1 MIDVGKEGLNFL
13 LFPAFFCFKK
23 NSGIRFFSGRC
34 LRALEARDLRIL
46 HLNILAKHFPDGRSN
61 MCSMGCRTLP
71 LNHQLFLPYPLT
83 FLKASNSSLC
93 GFNSSRSVGK
103 SLQMF
108 TSWWLNQPLRKIL
121 VKLDHFPK

>member
-1 MIDVGKEGLNFL
+1 MIDVGKEGLN

-23 NSGIRFFSGRC
+23 IVDSAFFQEDV
-34 LRALEARDLRIL
+34 LALEARLRIL

-83 FLKASNSSLC
+83 FLKASNSGLC
-93 GFNSSRSVGK
+93 SSTHPEVSENLSKCLLGGG
-103 SLQMF
+103 
-108 TSWWLNQPLRKIL
+108 
-121 VKLDHFPK
+121 